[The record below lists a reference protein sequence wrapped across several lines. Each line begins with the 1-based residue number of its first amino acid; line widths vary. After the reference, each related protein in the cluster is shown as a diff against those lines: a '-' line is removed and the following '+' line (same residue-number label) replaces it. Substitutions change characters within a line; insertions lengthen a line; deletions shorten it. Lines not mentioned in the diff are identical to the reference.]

1 MKSRTIRARVV
12 TGFATVLTLIIVTAV
27 FARVQLLEI
36 EHESAEV
43 QQQTLP
49 ALARLAVVQHNATE
63 NSAILYKHIYSLA
76 AEDKKALE
84 AQLTANAAKNSEALK
99 AYGSHEISAE
109 AKKLYDGVM
118 AKQAAQRGLRQEL
131 LEQSRANTTLDGSA
145 ALWARLRAEY
155 DPLLNS
161 YFDDL
166 EKLADLERDEADA
179 SAGTLLAT
187 TRRTS
192 LGLLVAIALVALVT
206 VITAVLIIRS
216 TQRVLHRVADTI
228 DDASALVSSAS
239 SQISTASQS
248 LAEGANEQAT
258 ALVETAATLQD
269 VNARTEQNANSADQA
284 RGLAREART
293 VTEAGAAQM
302 EEMVRAMHA
311 IKSSSDSIADIIQTI
326 DEIAFQTNIL
336 ALNAAV
342 EAARAGE
349 AGASFSVVADEVRSL
364 AQRAARAASETSE
377 KIADTLSKSQHGVD
391 ISARVADQ
399 LHVIADKARAVDELV
414 DAIAQASR
422 EQAESLGQIGSAVA
436 QMEQVTQTNA
446 STAEESAAAA
456 AELDAQAASL
466 REGVGAL
473 MALVDAKRTS
483 EDDGGWPA
491 HEADV
496 DDEPEETPA
505 PRPAVHR
512 TQHHAPARRGPRPG
526 SHAHM
531 HH

>member
-12 TGFATVLTLIIVTAV
+12 TGFATVLALIIATAF
-27 FARVQLLEI
+27 FARVQLVVI
-36 EHESAEV
+36 EHEAVEV
-43 QQQTLP
+43 KEQTLP
-49 ALARLAVVQHNATE
+49 ALGRLATVQHHATE
-63 NSAILYKHIYSLA
+63 NSAILYKHIYSLSA
-76 AEDKKALE
+76 DDKKALE
-84 AQLTANAAKNSEALK
+84 AQLAANSAKNSEALK
-99 AYGSHEISAE
+99 AYGAHEISAE
-109 AKKLYDGVM
+109 AKKLLDAVM
-118 AKQAAQRGLRQEL
+118 AKQAAQRSLRQEL
-131 LEQSRANTTLDGSA
+131 LSLSRENTTLEGSA

-155 DPLLNS
+155 DPLLVS

-166 EKLADLERDEADA
+166 QKLASLERTEADA
-179 SAGTLLAT
+179 SAATLLGT
-187 TRRTS
+187 TIKTS
-192 LGLLVAIALVALVT
+192 LGLLFAIALVALVT
-206 VITAVLIIRS
+206 VVTAVLIIRS
-216 TQRVLHRVADTI
+216 TQRVLHRVADSI

-248 LAEGANEQAT
+248 LAEGASEQAT

-269 VNARTEQNANSADQA
+269 VNLRTEQNASSAENA

-302 EEMVRAMHA
+302 QEMVQAMHA
-311 IKSSSDSIADIIQTI
+311 IKASSDSIADIISTI

-349 AGASFSVVADEVRSL
+349 AGASFSVVADEVRNL

-377 KIADTLSKSQHGVD
+377 KIADTLAKSRNGVE
-391 ISARVADQ
+391 ISARVAEQ
-399 LHVIADKARAVDELV
+399 LGVIAEKARAVDELV

-422 EQAESLGQIGSAVA
+422 EQAESLGQIGSAVS

-456 AELDAQAASL
+456 AELDAQAGAL

-473 MALVDAKRTS
+473 MELVEARAPASDA
-483 EDDGGWPA
+483 PA
-491 HEADV
+491 E
-496 DDEPEETPA
+496 A
-505 PRPAVHR
+505 PRSAARGVPVHR
-512 TQHHAPARRGPRPG
+512 PRQRQVQRRQAPRVVGRETHFHA
-526 SHAHM
+526 
-531 HH
+531 